1 MKLSAKVFDTIAML
15 PEAAW
20 DACAGEQPF
29 VRYAFFLAL
38 ERSGACTPERGVR
51 PRYVT
56 LWDERGEL
64 VACAPAMLKVGN
76 KREFGPEI
84 RWLRRGAAQ
93 GCFDWPK
100 FQLGVPFFT
109 VAGPRLLVPPGPHS
123 PALQAVLLRVL
134 AQLAE
139 QRYRSGVLN
148 LMHLERAQAEMLR
161 ALGWVISEES
171 RTLWQNPGHLDWA
184 DYLASLPH
192 RKRRQLSRE
201 RALAHASGLRFEV
214 LHGEQFTPAL
224 VAEFYGAYC
233 RVCAQHG
240 NGPWLPPLYLAQ
252 LAATMPQTI
261 RLFAAFDGKTLAA
274 GVVAF
279 VDSQSLYV
287 QHWGALEAR
296 SAATFELL
304 CYAPIEYA
312 ITQGLRRVDSG
323 LAGAH
328 KRRGGM
334 TEDPVFHAH
343 WFFDER
349 LKALALQELATLL
362 QPAQPCLDDTN
373 LKG

>member
-1 MKLSAKVFDTIAML
+1 MKLSAKVFDTIEKL

-20 DACAGEQPF
+20 DACAGGQPF
-29 VRYAFFLAL
+29 VRHAFFLAL

-56 LWDERGEL
+56 LWDERGGL
-64 VACAPAMLKVGN
+64 VAGAPAMLKVGN

-100 FQLGVPFFT
+100 FQLGVPFYT
-109 VAGPRLLVPPGPHS
+109 VAGPRLLVPPGPHAA
-123 PALQAVLLRVL
+123 ALQAALLRVL

-139 QRYRSGVLN
+139 QRYRSGVFN
-148 LMHLERAQAEMLR
+148 LMHLERAQAQALR
-161 ALGWVISEES
+161 ARGWVISAEP
-171 RTLWQNPGHLDWA
+171 RTLWQNPGHADWA
-184 DYLASLPH
+184 AYLASLPH
-192 RKRRQLSRE
+192 RKRHQLLRE

-214 LHGEQFTPAL
+214 LHGEQLTPAL
-224 VAEFYGAYC
+224 VAEFYAAYC

-240 NGPWLPPLYLAQ
+240 NGPWLPPRFLAQ
-252 LAATMPQTI
+252 LVATLPQAI
-261 RLFAAFDGKTLAA
+261 RLFAAFDGETLAA
-274 GVVAF
+274 GVFAF
-279 VDSQSLYV
+279 VDSQTLYA

-312 ITQGLRRVDSG
+312 IAQGLRQVDTG
-323 LAGAH
+323 LAGPH

-349 LKALALQELATLL
+349 LKALALQELAAVQRPAPL
-362 QPAQPCLDDTN
+362 QPGDTN
-373 LKG
+373 LNG